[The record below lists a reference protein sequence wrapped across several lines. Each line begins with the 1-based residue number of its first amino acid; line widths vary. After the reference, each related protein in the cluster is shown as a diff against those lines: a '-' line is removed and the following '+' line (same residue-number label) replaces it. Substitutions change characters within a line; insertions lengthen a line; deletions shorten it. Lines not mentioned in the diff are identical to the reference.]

1 MSSHLTQYSKQLRTD
16 QTEAER
22 ALWHHIRGHR
32 FLGLKFRRQKIIG
45 PYIVDFICHE
55 RMLIIELDGGQHL
68 DSSTDRERDAWLKS
82 RGFTVL
88 RFWNHDVL
96 LKMDSVLEAIRL
108 MLESDSVPSPQPW
121 LRAPLRRERGPLGA
135 RRGLGVSRLPI
146 DS

>member
-1 MSSHLTQYSKQLRTD
+1 MSSHLTQFSKQLRHD

-22 ALWHHIRGHR
+22 ALWHRLRAHR

-45 PYIVDFICHE
+45 PYIIDFICHE

-68 DSSTDRERDAWLKS
+68 GSDADLERDGWLKH

-96 LKMDSVLEAIRL
+96 LRMDSVLEAIRL
-108 MLESDSVPSPQPW
+108 ALEVGSAPSPQPS
-121 LRAPLRRERGPLGA
+121 P
-135 RRGLGVSRLPI
+135 
-146 DS
+146 

>member
-1 MSSHLTQYSKQLRTD
+1 MISHLTPFSKQLRHD

-22 ALWHHIRGHR
+22 ALWHHLRAHR

-45 PYIVDFICHE
+45 AYIIDFVCHE

-68 DSSTDRERDAWLKS
+68 GSNADLKRDEWLKHK
-82 RGFTVL
+82 GFTVL

-108 MLESDSVPSPQPW
+108 VIDADSLPSPQPS
-121 LRAPLRRERGPLGA
+121 P
-135 RRGLGVSRLPI
+135 
-146 DS
+146 

>member
-1 MSSHLTQYSKQLRTD
+1 MPSYLAEFSKQLRTD

-22 ALWHHIRGHR
+22 ALWHRLRAHR

-45 PYIVDFICHE
+45 PYIIDFICHE

-68 DSSTDRERDAWLKS
+68 GSNADLELDGWLKHK
-82 RGFTVL
+82 GFTVL

-108 MLESDSVPSPQPW
+108 ALEAGSAPSPQPS
-121 LRAPLRRERGPLGA
+121 PFRERVGE
-135 RRGLGVSRLPI
+135 RGLSSAVPGALCS
-146 DS
+146 